1 MSSVGA
7 GTTSIWLPAY
17 SLWWREVKR
26 FYRQRA
32 RVAGVILSPLLFW
45 LLLGA
50 GFGKSLNVGAGGPGP
65 ATSQSYLEYFFP
77 GALVM
82 IVLFTSIFTMMSVI
96 EDRKEGFLL
105 SVMVAPI
112 SRASIVLGKV
122 LGGATLASLQGLMF
136 LVLAPFIGVRFGM
149 AQFGV
154 MLVTV
159 FLIAFALTA
168 LGFAVAW
175 SMESNQ
181 AFHAVVNLFLL
192 PLWLLSG
199 ALFPVSGAHGWMR
212 AVMKANPLTYGVAVL
227 RDELFPALPT
237 EMPVGGSLTILA
249 LFCAGLFVV
258 AFAIVNRRST
268 RPAA

>member
-1 MSSVGA
+1 MSAAAVW
-7 GTTSIWLPAY
+7 TTSLWLPAY

-50 GFGKSLNVGAGGPGP
+50 GFGTSLNAGTGS
-65 ATSQSYLEYFFP
+65 SQSYLEYFFP

-105 SVMVAPI
+105 AVMVAPI
-112 SRASIVLGKV
+112 HRASIVLGKV
-122 LGGATLASLQGLMF
+122 LGGTTLATLQGLMF
-136 LVLAPFIGVRFGM
+136 LALAPFIGVKFGF
-149 AQFGV
+149 AAFVV
-154 MLVTV
+154 MVATV

-175 SMESNQ
+175 VMESNQ

-199 ALFPVSGAHGWMR
+199 ALFPLSGAHGWMR
-212 AVMKANPLTYGVAVL
+212 AVMRANPLTYGVAVL
-227 RDELFPALPT
+227 RDELFPRLPA
-237 EMPVGGSLTILA
+237 EMTVATSLLVLGG
-249 LFCAGLFVV
+249 FCAALFVV
-258 AFAIVNRRST
+258 AFLVVNRRVS
-268 RPAA
+268 RPIA